1 MDDVAPP
8 ARTRRSSLQRRT
20 EGECTRSQA
29 SSAATAPAEHRMPRA
44 PTVHFAHH
52 PGLGAETP
60 MGEVSLLLLAAREGD
75 RAAADEAFALVYADL
90 QRLARRQVR
99 QHQGGP
105 GATSMVHE
113 VYLRLV
119 RPDAMQL
126 DSREHFFALAA
137 RAMRQ
142 LVIDHARQRAAA
154 KRGGGIVLQDLDE
167 IAERIGARGDAERLI
182 GLDQALN
189 RLAAL
194 DRALVTLVEM
204 RFFAGLELDEIAG
217 ITGRSERS
225 LKRDWRKARAVLHAA
240 LGDGG
245 LDE

>member
-1 MDDVAPP
+1 
-8 ARTRRSSLQRRT
+8 
-20 EGECTRSQA
+20 
-29 SSAATAPAEHRMPRA
+29 
-44 PTVHFAHH
+44 
-52 PGLGAETP
+52 
-60 MGEVSLLLLAAREGD
+60 MGEVSLLLLAARDGD
-75 RAAADEAFALVYADL
+75 RAAADEAFGMVYADL

-99 QHQGGP
+99 QHEGGP
-105 GATSMVHE
+105 GATSLVHE

-142 LVIDHARQRAAA
+142 LVVDHARQRAAA
-154 KRGGGIVLQDLDE
+154 KRGGGLAMQDLDE
-167 IAERIGARGDAERLI
+167 IAERVGALGDAERLL
-182 GLDQALN
+182 GLDQALT

-194 DRALVTLVEM
+194 DRDLVTLVEM

-225 LKRDWRKARAVLHAA
+225 LKRDWRKARAMLHAT

-245 LDE
+245 DGGLQDG

>member
-1 MDDVAPP
+1 MDRVAPP
-8 ARTRRSSLQRRT
+8 ARARRNSLQT
-20 EGECTRSQA
+20 LSEGEWTQSRPDSA
-29 SSAATAPAEHRMPRA
+29 SGAPTGRRIPRA

-52 PGLGAETP
+52 PALGAESS
-60 MGEVSLLLLAAREGD
+60 MGEVSLLLLAARSGD
-75 RAAADEAFALVYADL
+75 RAAADEAFALVYSDL

-99 QHQGGP
+99 QHEGGP

-154 KRGGGIVLQDLDE
+154 KRGGGVVAQDLDE
-167 IAERIGARGDAERLI
+167 IAERIGARGDAERLL
-182 GLDQALN
+182 GLDQALT

-204 RFFAGLELDEIAG
+204 RFFAGLELEEIAG

-225 LKRDWRKARAVLHAA
+225 LKRDWRKARAVLHAT
-240 LGDGG
+240 LGDSG

>member
-1 MDDVAPP
+1 
-8 ARTRRSSLQRRT
+8 
-20 EGECTRSQA
+20 
-29 SSAATAPAEHRMPRA
+29 
-44 PTVHFAHH
+44 
-52 PGLGAETP
+52 
-60 MGEVSLLLLAAREGD
+60 MGDVSLLLLAARSGD
-75 RAAADEAFALVYADL
+75 RAAADEAFGLVYADL
-90 QRLARRQVR
+90 QQLARRQVR

-105 GATSMVHE
+105 GATSLVHE

-142 LVIDHARQRAAA
+142 LVVDHARQRSAA
-154 KRGGGIVLQDLDE
+154 KRGGGLAAQDLDE
-167 IAERIGARGDAERLI
+167 IAERVGALGDAERLL

-194 DRALVTLVEM
+194 DRDLVALVEM
-204 RFFAGLELDEIAG
+204 RFFAGLELEEIASV
-217 ITGRSERS
+217 TGRSERS

-240 LGDGG
+240 LGEGML
-245 LDE
+245 LDD